1 MESIMDVEKNM
12 LEDVVKIT
20 VEIIDKQIAIKKTA
34 EKLKHQNEQLQGKSE
49 ELQNILEMS
58 RKQLQSESSI
68 PLLMI
73 NKLVEEVNYIK
84 KEQGI
89 KIGKL
94 ISSVDETNK
103 KFKQMKRMVDQ
114 GAKIEKLI
122 SSAEETNKQ
131 VKLIRRNVDSDSEM
145 TGPSHTFEELPV
157 SKLVKELMLCPII

>member
-1 MESIMDVEKNM
+1 M
-12 LEDVVKIT
+12 LEDVVKVT
-20 VEIIDKQIAIKKTA
+20 LEILDKQIAIKETA
-34 EKLKHQNEQLQGKSE
+34 EKLKYENEQLQGKSE
-49 ELQNILEMS
+49 ELQKILEMS
-58 RKQLQSESSI
+58 RKQLQSEASI

-73 NKLVEEVNYIK
+73 NKLVEEVNHIK

-94 ISSVDETNK
+94 ICSVDETNK

-122 SSAEETNKQ
+122 SSVDETNKQ
-131 VKLIRRNVDSDSEM
+131 VKLIRRNVDSDIA
-145 TGPSHTFEELPV
+145 GPSQTFEELPV